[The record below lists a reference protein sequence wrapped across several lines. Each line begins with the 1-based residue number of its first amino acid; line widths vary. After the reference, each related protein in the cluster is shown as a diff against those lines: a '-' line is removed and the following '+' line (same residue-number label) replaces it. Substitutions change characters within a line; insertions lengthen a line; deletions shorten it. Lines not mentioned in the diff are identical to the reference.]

1 MSSAHTKGDCIWGHF
16 YIKFCLNKIFFQS
29 PRQSKRLPPFP
40 FITYRDRWQI
50 REKSS
55 RQLSKSAVLKAQC
68 TCTAWPRLHKL
79 IQHINTFSLSSKA
92 AHRCAICAFT
102 ARAAL
107 ILKLNADFQITPR
120 FLEGDVSRKEQ
131 YAATQLYNIK
141 GLRWEVV
148 MKNTTLRVWTFWLGD
163 FDTVIMNSESLE
175 G

>member
-1 MSSAHTKGDCIWGHF
+1 MSSAHTKGDYVWGHS

-29 PRQSKRLPPFP
+29 PRQSERLPPFP

-55 RQLSKSAVLKAQC
+55 RQLTKSAVLKAQR
-68 TCTAWPRLHKL
+68 TCTAWPRLHKP
-79 IQHINTFSLSSKA
+79 IQHINTSSLSSKV
-92 AHRCAICAFT
+92 AHRHAICAFT

-120 FLEGDVSRKEQ
+120 YLERDVSTKEQ
-131 YAATQLYNIK
+131 RAATQLYNVK

-148 MKNTTLRVWTFWLGD
+148 MKNTALHVWTFWLGD
-163 FDTVIMNSESLE
+163 FNIVIMNPEPLE